1 MSQSY
6 KTLIFRYIPQITSIP
21 MCQGIR
27 WMPSWKAGESACKEA
42 GIKSLL
48 PFELNWAMYN
58 YSDFRV
64 TRKSKAQIA
73 PFPIFRFPCWSHH
86 VRYPYDASTNQM
98 ISDWSLRESD
108 SFLRDMST
116 YSDVLASHSRAPG
129 RLAFS
134 TSSGAG
140 KRRIFDR
147 YM

>member
-1 MSQSY
+1 MNPRVRKRGS
-6 KTLIFRYIPQITSIP
+6 LVR
-21 MCQGIR
+21 
-27 WMPSWKAGESACKEA
+27 EKE
-42 GIKSLL
+42 G
-48 PFELNWAMYN
+48 FELNWAMYN

-108 SFLRDMST
+108 SFLRDIST
-116 YSDVLASHSRAPG
+116 NSDVLASHSRAPG

-140 KRRIFDR
+140 KRRTLYFNLFFNVFCDQS
-147 YM
+147 MTS